1 MMISAP
7 EQIPTER
14 LTLRKPRPEDAALIY
29 ERYAQDP
36 EVRRFLLFPAP
47 KGVADSEAF
56 IARCL
61 KVWAKGLAFPYVI
74 ERTEDERL
82 MGMVEIRIDRYQGD
96 IGFVL
101 ERKHWGQGYTSEASK
116 ALVDWALG
124 LDEIV
129 RVWAICDT
137 ENVASARVME
147 KAGMQREGI
156 LRRYLVHPN
165 LSDEPRDVFMYAKV
179 K

>member
-1 MMISAP
+1 MISAP
-7 EQIPTER
+7 KQIHTER
-14 LTLRKPRPEDAALIY
+14 LTLRKPRESDAALIY
-29 ERYAQDP
+29 EGYAQDP
-36 EVRRFLLFPAP
+36 EVRRFLLFPP
-47 KGVADSEAF
+47 PNGVEDSQSF
-56 IARCL
+56 ISRCL

-74 ERTEDERL
+74 ERKSDERL

-96 IGFVL
+96 IGYVL
-101 ERKHWGQGYTSEASK
+101 ESKHWGQGYTSEATK
-116 ALVDWALG
+116 ALVDWALSQ
-124 LDEIV
+124 DEIV

-137 ENVASARVME
+137 ENLASARVME